1 MIIGNARA
9 LKTPDSR
16 GEPTI
21 SIVLEAKAGKV
32 LASAPSGKSRG
43 KHEAAPFSEKG
54 IDFSISFAN
63 AIAKKLISEKI
74 SFNSFEDLEK
84 FETIL
89 GAYDKSENWNL
100 IGGNTVFAFE
110 SAILK
115 AIALNNKQEL
125 WQFLNE
131 KAKNLPMPVGN
142 CIGGGQHTKSERKSD
157 FQEFL
162 FIPKAKNFIDAFFI
176 NLQAYRNAKSL
187 VIEKDKS
194 WKGQLTDENA
204 IAPSLS
210 TEEILDIMDKV
221 SEASFQKFGSDLRI
235 GVDAA
240 ASTLFHDGKYHYL
253 NPKSE
258 KTSEKQIEFMQKL
271 IKDNDL
277 FYAEDPLQEDDFESF
292 AKLTKKTKSL
302 VVGDDLT
309 CTQPSRLLEAI
320 KHKSINAVIVKPNQN
335 GSLLKT
341 KEFVDIAKKHDIT
354 PIISHRS
361 GETLDSTISD
371 LAVAWNIPFIKTG
384 ILGKERFAKL
394 NRLIKIER
402 EISS

>member
-1 MIIGNARA
+1 
-9 LKTPDSR
+9 LT
-16 GEPTI
+16 
-21 SIVLEAKAGKV
+21 
-32 LASAPSGKSRG
+32 
-43 KHEAAPFSEKG
+43 
-54 IDFSISFAN
+54 
-63 AIAKKLISEKI
+63 KKLVSEKI

-84 FETIL
+84 FEDIIKC
-89 GAYDKSENWNL
+89 YDKSENWSL

-115 AIALNNKQEL
+115 AIALSNKQDL

-131 KAKNLPMPVGN
+131 KAKKLPMPVGN
-142 CIGGGQHTKSERKSD
+142 CIGGGQHTKSDKKSD

-162 FIPKAKNFIDAFFI
+162 FIPQTKNFIDAFFM
-176 NLQAYRNAKSL
+176 NLHAYKNAKSL
-187 VIEKDKS
+187 VIEKDKL
-194 WKGQLTDENA
+194 WKGQLTDEKA
-204 IAPSLS
+204 IASSLS
-210 TEEILDIMDKV
+210 TDEILDIMAKV
-221 SEASFQKFGSDLRI
+221 SETLSQKFGSELRI

-277 FYAEDPLQEDDFESF
+277 FYAEDPIQEDDFEGF
-292 AKLTKKTKSL
+292 AKLTKKSKSL

-309 CTQPSRLLEAI
+309 CTKPSRLLEAI
-320 KHKSINAVIVKPNQN
+320 KNKSVNAVIVKPNQN

-341 KEFVDIAKKHDIT
+341 KEFVDIAKKNKIT

-402 EISS
+402 EI